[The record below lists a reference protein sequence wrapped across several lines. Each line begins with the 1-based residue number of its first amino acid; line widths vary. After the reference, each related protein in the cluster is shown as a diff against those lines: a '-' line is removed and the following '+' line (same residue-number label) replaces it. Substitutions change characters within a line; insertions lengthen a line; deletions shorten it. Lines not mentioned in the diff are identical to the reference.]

1 MPMTHTAG
9 VMACVIYRLTGSAS
23 MRDGVRDLWADR
35 LCQHVLA
42 HVPEGQALR
51 HDAAFLGCA
60 CVCHEWNNLLLRGRI
75 CHKLPHQVGAS
86 TGSEVILGLC
96 FHSVGQFSEMLLQH
110 PLCQIFE
117 SFIGG
122 KRGVLSVITNSRCPL
137 TQVEC
142 RWLALHDLEHS
153 SCDIQKGETNLLEGE
168 CDAAEACSVLACHI
182 GAGRWA
188 LFCERVS
195 SELASGLKA
204 GG

>member
-60 CVCHEWNNLLLRGRI
+60 CGI
-75 CHKLPHQVGAS
+75 IFFYVGAS
-86 TGSEVILGLC
+86 ATNYLIRGFASTLLVSSQRC
-96 FHSVGQFSEMLLQH
+96 FSSIHSVKSLRASLEASE
-110 PLCQIFE
+110 
-117 SFIGG
+117 
-122 KRGVLSVITNSRCPL
+122 SVITNSRCPL